1 MRATFHRTAALA
13 TLLLATPALAH
24 DYELGDLAVSHPY
37 IVESTG
43 KTAAGYFAITNTGTT
58 TDSLV
63 AIRSALPRSEVHQ
76 TTTDA
81 QGVARMAPMAELALP
96 PGATVTLEP
105 GGMHVMFMG
114 LDHPLA
120 AGDHLAATLV
130 FAKAGELPVDF
141 HVEARKGADTEAD
154 GGDAGMSHMPGMS
167 H

>member
-1 MRATFHRTAALA
+1 MRARFTRTAALA

-24 DYELGDLAVSHPY
+24 DYKLGDLDVGHPY
-37 IVESTG
+37 VIESTG
-43 KTAAGYFAITNTGTT
+43 KTAAGYFTVTNTGTT
-58 TDSLV
+58 PDSLV
-63 AIRSALPRSEVHQ
+63 AIKSALPRSEVHE

-81 QGVARMAPMAELALP
+81 QGVARMAPVPEVALP
-96 PGATVTLEP
+96 PGATVALEP

-130 FAKAGELPVDF
+130 FANAGELPVDF
-141 HVEARKGADTEAD
+141 HVEAREDAD
-154 GGDAGMSHMPGMS
+154 GSDADSGMSHMPGMS